1 MVTHDG
7 AKKRAVKKMALIVA
21 GSLSFIPGRFMF
33 EFFFG

>member
-1 MVTHDG
+1 MTGIFVG
-7 AKKRAVKKMALIVA
+7 GLIVA